1 MQVKV
6 RRSHLQ
12 SQRQMKAVK
21 TAQIFHPKMRRL
33 PSIICY
39 TVVFFFLWL
48 KTILVTLKAVKP
60 WSDSLALV

>member
-21 TAQIFHPKMRRL
+21 TVQIFHPKMRRL

-39 TVVFFFLWL
+39 TVFFLWL

>member
-21 TAQIFHPKMRRL
+21 TAQIFHLKMRRL

-39 TVVFFFLWL
+39 TVVFFM
-48 KTILVTLKAVKP
+48 VKNHTCN
-60 WSDSLALV
+60 SQSS

>member
-1 MQVKV
+1 MQMKV

-39 TVVFFFLWL
+39 TAVFFFFM
-48 KTILVTLKAVKP
+48 VKNHTCN
-60 WSDSLALV
+60 SQSS

>member
-21 TAQIFHPKMRRL
+21 TVQIFHPKMRRL

-39 TVVFFFLWL
+39 TVVFFLWL

>member
-39 TVVFFFLWL
+39 TVVFFFMVENH
-48 KTILVTLKAVKP
+48 TCN
-60 WSDSLALV
+60 SQSS